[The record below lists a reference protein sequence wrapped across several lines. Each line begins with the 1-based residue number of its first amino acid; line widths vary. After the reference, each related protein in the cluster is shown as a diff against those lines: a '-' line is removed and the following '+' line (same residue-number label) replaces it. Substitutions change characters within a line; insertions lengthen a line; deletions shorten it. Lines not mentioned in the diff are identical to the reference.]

1 MKKAVILVLAVI
13 VFGVLAWAITAKV
26 SEAEKT
32 EKFANALSEP
42 AVGSPAPAFTLTDTK
57 GKQHNLADFKG
68 KHVVLEWVNFG
79 CPFVKKHYESGNM
92 QSTQKKAVDKG
103 VVWLSVCSSAEGKQG
118 HMDPADWNEEIADRK
133 LASTAV
139 LIDESGAVGKTY
151 GAKTTPHMYI
161 VNPDGIL
168 IYKGAID
175 DKPSTNKDDIPGAR
189 NYVLAALDESMA
201 GKPVS
206 TASTQSYGCSVKYK

>member
-1 MKKAVILVLAVI
+1 MKKAVIAAFIL
-13 VFGVLAWAITAKV
+13 GVVVAIAAIASYRIRDTVPTAMK
-26 SEAEKT
+26 
-32 EKFANALSEP
+32 EP
-42 AVGSPAPAFTLTDTK
+42 AVGSPAPAFTLTDTN
-57 GKQHNLADFKG
+57 GKQHNLSDFKG
-68 KHVVLEWVNFG
+68 KYVVLEWVNLG

-92 QSTQKKAVDKG
+92 QATQKKAVEKG
-103 VVWLSVCSSAEGKQG
+103 VVWLSVNSSAKWKQG
-118 HMDPADWNEEIADRK
+118 NLSPAAWNEEIADRK
-133 LASTAV
+133 MSSTAV
-139 LIDESGAVGKTY
+139 LLDESGEVGKSY
-151 GAKTTPHMYI
+151 GAKTTPHMYV

-175 DKPSTNKDDIPGAR
+175 DKPSTNKADIAGAR